1 MVKSIIYG
9 QKFIQS
15 ESFDQL
21 LGSLSDFGERAN
33 KKLGIKIF
41 PENLSGRQISINKVI
56 NQLNNTFQLN
66 ALGLNP
72 LSALSNLLGGN
83 FQSVINAGTYFTRQD
98 YLSTELWMAGNKMTR
113 GEDSKKMIGAIEYFL
128 PFTESYNKQLAKKLS
143 LSKFSQEN
151 VQEFLMV
158 LMKIGRAHV

>member
-1 MVKSIIYG
+1 VKGIVYG
-9 QKFIQS
+9 QKFVES

-33 KKLGIKIF
+33 KKLGINIF

-72 LSALSNLLGGN
+72 LSALSNLLGGS
-83 FQSVINAGTYFTRQD
+83 FQSIINAETYFTKSD
-98 YLSTELWMAGNKMTR
+98 
-113 GEDSKKMIGAIEYFL
+113 F
-128 PFTESYNKQLAKKLS
+128 
-143 LSKFSQEN
+143 
-151 VQEFLMV
+151 V
-158 LMKIGRAHV
+158 